1 MRRLRDKVPNAL
13 SLSRIPLGMAF
24 IALYDT
30 SEIRRFSAA
39 LAVALLAL
47 LTDVADGWLARRW
60 QVGSD
65 AGALID
71 GLGDKAFYI
80 AVYLVIAAENEA
92 QSLLLWGL
100 IFREVALYALR
111 TIDGNRAVNTK
122 RLRWSSLTYAF
133 VIRMYFL
140 DFVLIGWCEVTSR
153 PVPFILRLGS
163 MFGYVALVIGFIGLA
178 KLVQQI
184 TEKA

>member
-1 MRRLRDKVPNAL
+1 MHRLRDGLPNAL

-24 IALYDT
+24 VVLYDT
-30 SEIRRFSAA
+30 NEIWRFSAA
-39 LAVALLAL
+39 LSVAFLAL
-47 LTDVADGWLARRW
+47 LTDVADGRLARRW
-60 QVGSD
+60 QVSSD

-80 AVYLVIAAENEA
+80 AVYLVIAAENAAE
-92 QSLLLWGL
+92 SLLLWGL
-100 IFREVALYALR
+100 IFREVALYGLR
-111 TIDGNRAVNTK
+111 TIDGNRAINTK
-122 RLRWSSLTYAF
+122 LLRWASLTYAF

-153 PVPFILRLGS
+153 AVPSVLRLGFI
-163 MFGYVALVIGFIGLA
+163 FGYVALVIGFIGLA

-184 TEKA
+184 TERA